1 LLLRTSC
8 DIISL
13 RVKEVQDPRKG
24 VFFYLNKN
32 TDKVSKMK
40 QTPRETR
47 EILERYNLVVEHL
60 IHEGYAQDKES
71 ADHIITGMSEE
82 WFEMIVNR

>member
-1 LLLRTSC
+1 VITLKTKKDNRHM
-8 DIISL
+8 
-13 RVKEVQDPRKG
+13 G
-24 VFFYLNKN
+24 VTPPFLMLNNN

-47 EILERYNLVVEHL
+47 EILERYNLVVGHL
-60 IHEGYAQDKES
+60 IQEGYAQDKES

-82 WFEMIVNR
+82 WFEMIVKR

>member
-1 LLLRTSC
+1 M
-8 DIISL
+8 
-13 RVKEVQDPRKG
+13 G
-24 VFFYLNKN
+24 VTPPFLMLNNN

-60 IHEGYAQDKES
+60 IQEEFPSWLFYTLNGY
-71 ADHIITGMSEE
+71 
-82 WFEMIVNR
+82 

>member
-1 LLLRTSC
+1 VEEHFL
-8 DIISL
+8 
-13 RVKEVQDPRKG
+13 QKG

-32 TDKVSKMK
+32 TDKISKMK

-47 EILERYNLVVEHL
+47 ETLEKYNLVVEHL
-60 IHEGYAQDKES
+60 IQEGYAQDHES

-82 WFEMIVNR
+82 WYNMIISN